1 MSTTPP
7 TDPTQPTPAPSDAQP
22 TEVYPPATGGY
33 GASYAAPAAP
43 SAPEYAAQAPYTAP
57 PAAPYDATA
66 PYGTPAGYSAVPS
79 YGARAGY
86 PAPTGPDTR
95 SKGVAWTALILAV
108 AGILLCLLGFVPLPW
123 LGFFAV
129 LIGSVA
135 LLAAFV
141 VSIVGL
147 VGRRNGGKGL
157 SVTALVLSVVGSVV
171 AGFALLASLIFVG
184 IATVNTS
191 IDSLPSTQT
200 SDEASD
206 GSSGTTDDSA
216 TTDDTTDG
224 SADQS
229 ASEAAYLAAVRPEV
243 NDIMMGLSS
252 SVTSADIEKLFP
264 DESLL
269 LIGRALLVT
278 GESGIDS
285 MLDSTVEAAGGAV
298 TADQV
303 RPLYEAIYQ
312 AADAYLR

>member
-7 TDPTQPTPAPSDAQP
+7 TDPTQPTPAPADAQP
-22 TEVYPPATGGY
+22 TEAYPPATGGY
-33 GASYAAPAAP
+33 GASYAAPTAP
-43 SAPEYAAQAPYTAP
+43 PAPEYAAQAPYTAP
-57 PAAPYDATA
+57 PAPSYGATPYGATA
-66 PYGTPAGYSAVPS
+66 PYGTPG
-79 YGARAGY
+79 GY
-86 PAPTGPDTR
+86 PTPAGPDTR
-95 SKGVAWTALILAV
+95 SKGIAWTALILAI
-108 AGILLCLLGFVPLPW
+108 AGILLCLIGFVPLPW
-123 LGFFAV
+123 VGFIAA
-129 LIGSVA
+129 LIGSFA

-157 SVTALVLSVVGSVV
+157 SVTALVLSVVGSVL
-171 AGFALLASLIFVG
+171 AGFALLVSMIFVG
-184 IATVNTS
+184 LSAANSSTGS
-191 IDSLPSTQT
+191 APSTQT

-206 GSSGTTDDSA
+206 GGAGTTDDSA

-224 SADQS
+224 SADHS
-229 ASEAAYLAAVRPEV
+229 ASEAAYLAALRPEI
-243 NDIMMGLSS
+243 NDVMTGIDP

-312 AADAYLR
+312 AADQYLR